1 MFTDTRRD
9 TALAFVERPMSRRE
23 GAVASALL
31 LAAGA
36 LYCFAYT
43 LFQGGLENPLVGLA
57 WAAANLL
64 PWLAAFEIA
73 KRRACLRAGP
83 LVAIMAAATAL
94 SLLLEIAFG
103 LVETQAIASDVAF
116 QFLRRV
122 PGAALLLF
130 LLVLARGL
138 RARHRRHTHAAADPL
153 PVELP
158 LMAHQIDW
166 IGAAGNYL
174 EVHCAAGLV
183 MRRMTMA
190 QAEAALAP
198 QGFVRIHRSTLV
210 NKSRIARVHRGKLSD
225 EVELVDGRRLR
236 VGAAYRAGL
245 AAPDRRQAA

>member
-1 MFTDTRRD
+1 MFTDTRRS
-9 TALAFVERPMSRRE
+9 TALAFVERPMSRR
-23 GAVASALL
+23 GIAAASALL

-43 LFQGGLENPLVGLA
+43 SLQGDLENPLVGLA
-57 WAAANLL
+57 WAIANLL

-73 KRRACLRAGP
+73 KRNAPLRAGP
-83 LVAIMAAATAL
+83 LAAIVLVTA
-94 SLLLEIAFG
+94 SVSVLLEILFG
-103 LVETQAIASDVAF
+103 LVEARTFASDAAF
-116 QFLRRV
+116 QLVRRV

-130 LLVLARGL
+130 LLVLVPGL
-138 RARHRRHTHAAADPL
+138 NARHSRQQRLSAGISPA
-153 PVELP
+153 ELP

-190 QAEAALAP
+190 QAEAVLGS

-210 NKSRIARVHRGKLSD
+210 NKSRIARVHRGKLTD
-225 EVELVDGRRLR
+225 EIELADGSRLR

-245 AAPDRRQAA
+245 PDLDRRQAA